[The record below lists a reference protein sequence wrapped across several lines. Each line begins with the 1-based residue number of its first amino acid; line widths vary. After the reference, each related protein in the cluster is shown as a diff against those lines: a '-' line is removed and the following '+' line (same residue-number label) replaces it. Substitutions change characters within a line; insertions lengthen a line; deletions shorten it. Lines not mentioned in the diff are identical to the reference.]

1 MMKKLLAAVSLT
13 VLFSVPA
20 LAQQFVQ
27 GTHYDVIAEQAT
39 SKPEVKEY
47 FSFFCGGCA
56 SVEPVVQQLSSS
68 LPEGAEFKKVHV
80 DFVRGASPEVQNTL
94 ARAYLV
100 AKANGVANQY
110 STAVFNHIHRQRNQI
125 RNDSDVRSIALGVGI
140 DADTYDNQIS
150 SFSVRMGATVM
161 RNEQNELSRQRVLTG
176 VPLFI
181 VNGKY
186 KINNSNLDSRNFAT
200 ELEQLVDYLL
210 QKDS

>member
-1 MMKKLLAAVSLT
+1 MIKKLLAALSLT

-39 SKPEVKEY
+39 NKPEVKEY

-56 SVEPVVQQLSSS
+56 SIEPVVQQLGDN
-68 LPEGAEFKKVHV
+68 LPEGAELKKVHV

-100 AKANGVANQY
+100 AKANGVANPY

-140 DADTYDNQIS
+140 AAETYDNQIN
-150 SFSVRMGATVM
+150 SFSIRMGATVM
-161 RNEQNELSRQRVLTG
+161 RNEQNELSRSRVLTG
-176 VPLFI
+176 VPTFV

-186 KINNSNLDSRNFAT
+186 KINNGSLDNRNFAT
-200 ELEQLVDYLL
+200 ELEQLMGYLL
-210 QKDS
+210 KKDS

>member
-1 MMKKLLAAVSLT
+1 MMKKLFAALSLAI
-13 VLFSVPA
+13 LFSA
-20 LAQQFVQ
+20 SAFAQQFVQ
-27 GTHYDVIAEQAT
+27 GTHYEVIAEQAT
-39 SKPEVKEY
+39 SKPELKEY
-47 FSFFCGGCA
+47 FSYFCGGCA
-56 SVEPVVQQLSSS
+56 SIEPLVQQLGNN
-68 LPEGAEFKKVHV
+68 LPEGAELKKVHV

-100 AKANGVANQY
+100 AKAHGTADQF

-140 DADTYDNQIS
+140 NADDYDKQIN

-161 RNEQNELSRQRVLTG
+161 RNEQNELSRARVLTG
-176 VPLFI
+176 VPTFV

-200 ELEQLVDYLL
+200 ELEQLVEYLL